1 MSGRARPAGIL
12 VVDDAVPRIAL
23 GAGHPRG
30 LAVLRELARL
40 APRVALLPMQ
50 PGLGEDLAGDALP
63 QNVEVLSGS
72 PDEALLRALSGE
84 PRAYDVLWVGRPN
97 NLAFVERFSRLV
109 PHAFDG
115 VRVIYDAEAVFAL
128 RDARRRALDGT
139 PMSEVRERRALREEF
154 HPAAMAHAIATVSEA
169 ERRVIAEHVARPVV
183 VLSLPATVVAAPRT
197 PGERSGALFVGSLS
211 PADSP
216 NGDGLRWL
224 LREAW
229 PRLAGGAE
237 RLTVIGR
244 GGEAGGWAGPLAGPG
259 VRLLGSVADLAPHY
273 AGARC
278 FVAPLR
284 YGAGIPLKVVDA
296 VRHGVPVIATP
307 LVAELLGW
315 RDGTE
320 LLVAADAPAF
330 AAAVQRLTQDDGLW
344 SGLVEGAQAA
354 LARDF
359 SPERFAAAARSLVLG
374 EPKA

>member
-1 MSGRARPAGIL
+1 MSGRAGPAGIL
-12 VVDDAVPRIAL
+12 VVDDAVPRAAL

-40 APRVALLPMQ
+40 APRVALLPLQ
-50 PGLGEDLAGDALP
+50 PTLGADLAGELLP
-63 QNVEVLSGS
+63 ENVEVLSGN
-72 PDEALLRALSGE
+72 PDEALLRALSIV

-97 NLAFVERFSRLV
+97 NLVYVERFSRLV
-109 PHAFDG
+109 PHALEG
-115 VRVIYDAEAVFAL
+115 MRVVYDSEAVFAL
-128 RDARRRALDGT
+128 RDARRRALEGT
-139 PMSEVRERRALREEF
+139 PMSGVRERRALREEF
-154 HPAAMAHAIATVSEA
+154 HPAALAHAVAAVSEA

-183 VLSLPATVVAAPRT
+183 VLSLPASVVAAPRT

-229 PRLAGGAE
+229 PRLGGGPD
-237 RLTVIGR
+237 RLTIIGR
-244 GGEAGGWAGPLAGPG
+244 GGEAGGWAAPLAGPS
-259 VRLLGSVADLAPHY
+259 VHLLGSVADLAPHY
-273 AGARC
+273 ACARC

-296 VRHGVPVIATP
+296 ARHAVPVVATP

-315 RDGTE
+315 RDGVE
-320 LLVAADAPAF
+320 LLVADDGPAF
-330 AAAVQRLTQDDGLW
+330 AAAVQRLTRDDGLW
-344 SGLVEGAQAA
+344 SALVEGAQAA

-359 SPERFAAAARSLVLG
+359 SPERFAASVRSLVLG
-374 EPKA
+374 EPMS